1 MCIPKV
7 IGITLIIISQ
17 SGIRNVLHNVFVF
30 TLDNYILHTIGESMN
45 TVHCKTIITPEKM
58 FNSRIHNNYS

>member
-30 TLDNYILHTIGESMN
+30 TLDNYILHTIGENMN
-45 TVHCKTIITPEKM
+45 TVHCKTIITP
-58 FNSRIHNNYS
+58 